1 MTARLAAGDGTH
13 SILIPEIAV
22 AEAERVGCDL
32 AAACVML
39 ILESSGGRN
48 VFQGGTEVVTEE
60 SYRAYLAT
68 RDETGARG
76 IGPTQL
82 TWAPLQDE
90 ADELGGCWR
99 PEINCRVGFKLLD
112 AHIRAHGH
120 REAFGRYR
128 AGMSWAKDPDAV
140 TYVERAMGLL
150 ATWQAIVAGP

>member
-13 SILIPEIAV
+13 AILIPDIAV
-22 AEAERVGCDL
+22 KHAQWVGCDL

-48 VFQGGTEVVTEE
+48 VFQGGEPVTEE

-76 IGPTQL
+76 VGPTQL
-82 TWAPLQDE
+82 TWPPLQDE
-90 ADELGGCWR
+90 ADALGGCWV
-99 PEINCRVGFKLLD
+99 PEVNCRVGFKLLD

-128 AGMSWAKDPDAV
+128 AGWGWAQDPDAV
-140 TYVERAMGLL
+140 AYVDEAMGLL
-150 ATWQAIVAGP
+150 ATWQAIVAGS